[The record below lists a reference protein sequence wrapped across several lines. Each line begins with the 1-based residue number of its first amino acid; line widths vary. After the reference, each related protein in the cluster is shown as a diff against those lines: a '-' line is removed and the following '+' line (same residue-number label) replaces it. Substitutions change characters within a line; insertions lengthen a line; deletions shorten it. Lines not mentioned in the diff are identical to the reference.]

1 MSRLPAL
8 SFTGCSTKLDLFLKQ
23 LYNVSMK
30 KLFLLPLLLISCQ
43 SDPST
48 NVQDLNLGATIGGQI
63 TISPELRSSLERTDI
78 LYIMARKDVGPPLA
92 VKKVQDLQFPLS
104 YSLSAE
110 DVMFP
115 GTPFQGEVRIVARID
130 RDGNAG
136 PAQPGDLEG
145 MKNPVRVGD
154 QKADVLINQRH

>member
-1 MSRLPAL
+1 
-8 SFTGCSTKLDLFLKQ
+8 
-23 LYNVSMK
+23 MK
-30 KLFLLPLLLISCQ
+30 KLLLLPLLLISCQ
-43 SDPST
+43 SGTSA
-48 NVQDLNLGATIGGQI
+48 NVQDLNLGATISGQI
-63 TISPELRSSLERTDI
+63 TLSPELRSSLERTDI
-78 LYIMARKDVGPPLA
+78 LYIIARKDVGPPLA
-92 VKKVQDLQFPLS
+92 VKRVQNLQFPLS

-145 MKNPVRVGD
+145 TKNPIRVGD
-154 QKADVLINQRH
+154 QTADVLINQKY